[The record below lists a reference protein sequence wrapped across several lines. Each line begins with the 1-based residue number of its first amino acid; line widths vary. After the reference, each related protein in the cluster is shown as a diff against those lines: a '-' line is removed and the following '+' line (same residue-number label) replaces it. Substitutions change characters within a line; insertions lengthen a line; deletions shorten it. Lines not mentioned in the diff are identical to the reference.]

1 MRYNIC
7 KMFFEELT
15 PRQDGY
21 RVVRILPEHFDC
33 LCSAIRSGLL
43 EICYGRDLVYQDPEF
58 LTYKHACQ
66 EIDNMLNNMPD
77 TSKMG
82 CLGELIMHLVV
93 PRVFGST
100 INPLSRLLS
109 MSGRNIK
116 HGFDLNYY
124 EDKTHAIW
132 YGEVKSGNNQK
143 RRALMERARNG
154 LKEYFL
160 GINKSGS
167 ASTKKKWEVALNEI
181 NALYSEHDKKR
192 RELVSFLRKSRLD
205 ISNGVSRNALIMV
218 VNFGEC
224 DSDFESVDDIE
235 KELTKIE
242 SECTFDKCLIISAR
256 RELFADIL
264 EFIANEGKMP

>member
-1 MRYNIC
+1 
-7 KMFFEELT
+7 
-15 PRQDGY
+15 
-21 RVVRILPEHFDC
+21 
-33 LCSAIRSGLL
+33 
-43 EICYGRDLVYQDPEF
+43 
-58 LTYKHACQ
+58 
-66 EIDNMLNNMPD
+66 MLNNMPD

-100 INPLSRLLS
+100 IDPLSRLLS

-160 GINKSGS
+160 GINKSGN